1 MMQPKL
7 AEKIQKQTK
16 KEFPDGI
23 PSFGTDAIRF
33 TFTALASFGRDI
45 KFDLKRVEG
54 YRNFCNKLWNASR
67 FVLMNLDSKSINFDA
82 ELSSQD
88 KWILSRLQQVKTEVE
103 KHLADYRLDLMS
115 QTLYEFVWHDY
126 CDWYLEISKPLLE
139 NDKTK
144 QGCEATLLKV
154 LSETL
159 VLLHPIIPFITEEIF
174 EQSQKLQSN
183 STGKLISQPFPEPSK
198 DLLNTEAEAEIDWLK
213 EFILG
218 IRKIRGEMNIS
229 PGKPLQCFIKSFNS
243 KDKDYIEN
251 NKSIIFTLAKLDSI
265 ELIEANREEPESAI
279 ALVGEM
285 KILIPLAGL
294 IDKDAEIDRLNK
306 EIDKLIK
313 NIIKEKSI
321 SYEITILDSEDA
333 KYEAFVVADYAI
345 ATSGTVALELSYFNI
360 AYLVAYKFNYLSYA
374 IIKSLAKAKFANLI
388 NIINDKEN
396 IPELIQSRCTVKN
409 IGSVFSKIVNDNNY
423 KESILAASKS
433 AIGKLSTLS
442 NPSELAAVEVIKI
455 VGNGK

>member
-1 MMQPKL
+1 M
-7 AEKIQKQTK
+7 KIVIITGEESGDVLGASLVDALK
-16 KEFPDGI
+16 KTSIGEFELYGI
-23 PSFGTDAIRF
+23 GGS
-33 TFTALASFGRDI
+33 LL
-45 KFDLKRVEG
+45 LKRG
-54 YRNFCNKLWNASR
+54 IQNYHH
-67 FVLMNLDSKSINFDA
+67 IN
-82 ELSSQD
+82 
-88 KWILSRLQQVKTEVE
+88 
-103 KHLADYRLDLMS
+103 
-115 QTLYEFVWHDY
+115 
-126 CDWYLEISKPLLE
+126 EISVMGIVEVIPKILKIRRIINNVTQAVLELKPDIVITIDSPDFTLRVAKKIKSNNPKIKILHYVAPSVWGWRPKRVLTVKAAVDKLL
-139 NDKTK
+139 TI
-144 QGCEATLLKV
+144 L
-154 LSETL
+154 
-159 VLLHPIIPFITEEIF
+159 PFEKEIF
-174 EQSQKLQSN
+174 EEQQISTTFVGHHITSKL
-183 STGKLISQPFPEPSK
+183 KP
-198 DLLNTEAEAEIDWLK
+198 
-213 EFILG
+213 
-218 IRKIRGEMNIS
+218 NIS
-229 PGKPLQCFIKSFNS
+229 YSEFNS
-243 KDKDYIEN
+243 KHLQRNSKPVLLVLPGSR
-251 NKSIIFTLAKLDSI
+251 KS
-265 ELIEANREEPESAI
+265 
-279 ALVGEM
+279 
-285 KILIPLAGL
+285 
-294 IDKDAEIDRLNK
+294 
-306 EIDKLIK
+306 EIDKLLNIYLDAIETFNIYQKFSIVLPIKKELSEYIK

>member
-1 MMQPKL
+1 M
-7 AEKIQKQTK
+7 KIVIITGEESGDVLGASLVDALK
-16 KEFPDGI
+16 KTSIGEFELYGI
-23 PSFGTDAIRF
+23 GGS
-33 TFTALASFGRDI
+33 LL
-45 KFDLKRVEG
+45 LKRG
-54 YRNFCNKLWNASR
+54 IQNYHH
-67 FVLMNLDSKSINFDA
+67 IN
-82 ELSSQD
+82 
-88 KWILSRLQQVKTEVE
+88 
-103 KHLADYRLDLMS
+103 
-115 QTLYEFVWHDY
+115 
-126 CDWYLEISKPLLE
+126 EISVMGIVEVIPKILKIRKIINNVTQAVLELKPDIVITIDSPDFTLRVAKKIKSNNPKIKILHYVAPSVWGWRPKRVLTVKAAVDKLL
-139 NDKTK
+139 TI
-144 QGCEATLLKV
+144 L
-154 LSETL
+154 
-159 VLLHPIIPFITEEIF
+159 PFEKEIF
-174 EQSQKLQSN
+174 EEQKI
-183 STGKLISQPFPEPSK
+183 STTFVGHPITSKLKP
-198 DLLNTEAEAEIDWLK
+198 
-213 EFILG
+213 
-218 IRKIRGEMNIS
+218 NIS
-229 PGKPLQCFIKSFNS
+229 YSEF
-243 KDKDYIEN
+243 N
-251 NKSIIFTLAKLDSI
+251 NKYLQRNNKPIL
-265 ELIEANREEPESAI
+265 
-279 ALVGEM
+279 LVLPGSR
-285 KILIPLAGL
+285 KP
-294 IDKDAEIDRLNK
+294 
-306 EIDKLIK
+306 EIDKLLNIYLDAIKTFNIYQKFSIVLPIKKELSEYIK

>member
-1 MMQPKL
+1 M
-7 AEKIQKQTK
+7 KIVIITGEESGDVLGASLVDALK
-16 KEFPDGI
+16 KTSIGEFELYGI
-23 PSFGTDAIRF
+23 GGS
-33 TFTALASFGRDI
+33 LL
-45 KFDLKRVEG
+45 LKRG
-54 YRNFCNKLWNASR
+54 IQNYHH
-67 FVLMNLDSKSINFDA
+67 IN
-82 ELSSQD
+82 
-88 KWILSRLQQVKTEVE
+88 
-103 KHLADYRLDLMS
+103 
-115 QTLYEFVWHDY
+115 
-126 CDWYLEISKPLLE
+126 EISVMGIVEVIPKILKIRRIINNVTQAVLELKPGIVITIDSPDFTLRVAKKIKSNNPKIKILHYVAPSVWGWRPKRVLTVKAAVDKLL
-139 NDKTK
+139 TI
-144 QGCEATLLKV
+144 L
-154 LSETL
+154 
-159 VLLHPIIPFITEEIF
+159 PFEKEIF
-174 EQSQKLQSN
+174 EEQKI
-183 STGKLISQPFPEPSK
+183 STTFVGHPITSKLKP
-198 DLLNTEAEAEIDWLK
+198 
-213 EFILG
+213 
-218 IRKIRGEMNIS
+218 NIS
-229 PGKPLQCFIKSFNS
+229 YSEFNS
-243 KDKDYIEN
+243 KHLQRNSKPI
-251 NKSIIFTLAKLDSI
+251 L
-265 ELIEANREEPESAI
+265 
-279 ALVGEM
+279 LVLPGSR
-285 KILIPLAGL
+285 KP
-294 IDKDAEIDRLNK
+294 
-306 EIDKLIK
+306 EIDKLLNIYLDAIETFNIYQKFSIVLPIKKELSEYIK

>member
-1 MMQPKL
+1 M
-7 AEKIQKQTK
+7 KIVIITGEESGDVLGASLVDALK
-16 KEFPDGI
+16 KTSIGEFELYGI
-23 PSFGTDAIRF
+23 GGS
-33 TFTALASFGRDI
+33 LL
-45 KFDLKRVEG
+45 LKRG
-54 YRNFCNKLWNASR
+54 IQNYHH
-67 FVLMNLDSKSINFDA
+67 IN
-82 ELSSQD
+82 
-88 KWILSRLQQVKTEVE
+88 
-103 KHLADYRLDLMS
+103 
-115 QTLYEFVWHDY
+115 
-126 CDWYLEISKPLLE
+126 EISVMGIVEVIPKILKIRRIINNVTQAVLELKPDIVITIDSPDFTLRVAKKIKSNNPKIKILHYVAPSVWGWRPKRVLTVKAAVDQLL
-139 NDKTK
+139 TI
-144 QGCEATLLKV
+144 L
-154 LSETL
+154 
-159 VLLHPIIPFITEEIF
+159 PFEKEIF
-174 EQSQKLQSN
+174 EEQKI
-183 STGKLISQPFPEPSK
+183 STTFVGHPITSKLKP
-198 DLLNTEAEAEIDWLK
+198 
-213 EFILG
+213 
-218 IRKIRGEMNIS
+218 NIS
-229 PGKPLQCFIKSFNS
+229 YSEFNS
-243 KDKDYIEN
+243 KHLQRNSKPI
-251 NKSIIFTLAKLDSI
+251 L
-265 ELIEANREEPESAI
+265 
-279 ALVGEM
+279 LVLPGSR
-285 KILIPLAGL
+285 KP
-294 IDKDAEIDRLNK
+294 
-306 EIDKLIK
+306 EIDKLLNIYLDAIETFNIYQKFSIVLPIKKELSEYIK

>member
-1 MMQPKL
+1 MGIVEVIPKIL
-7 AEKIQKQTK
+7 KIRKIINNVTQAVLELKPDIVITIDSPDFTLRVAK
-16 KEFPDGI
+16 KIKSNNPKI
-23 PSFGTDAIRF
+23 KILHYVAPSVWGWRP
-33 TFTALASFGRDI
+33 
-45 KFDLKRVEG
+45 KRVLTVKAAVD
-54 YRNFCNKLWNASR
+54 KL
-67 FVLMNLDSKSINFDA
+67 LT
-82 ELSSQD
+82 
-88 KWILSRLQQVKTEVE
+88 ILPFE
-103 KHLADYRLDLMS
+103 K
-115 QTLYEFVWHDY
+115 
-126 CDWYLEISKPLLE
+126 
-139 NDKTK
+139 
-144 QGCEATLLKV
+144 
-154 LSETL
+154 
-159 VLLHPIIPFITEEIF
+159 EIF
-174 EQSQKLQSN
+174 EEQKI
-183 STGKLISQPFPEPSK
+183 STTFVGHPITSKLKP
-198 DLLNTEAEAEIDWLK
+198 
-213 EFILG
+213 
-218 IRKIRGEMNIS
+218 NIS
-229 PGKPLQCFIKSFNS
+229 YSEFNS
-243 KDKDYIEN
+243 KYLQKNSKPI
-251 NKSIIFTLAKLDSI
+251 L
-265 ELIEANREEPESAI
+265 
-279 ALVGEM
+279 LVLPGSR
-285 KILIPLAGL
+285 KP
-294 IDKDAEIDRLNK
+294 
-306 EIDKLIK
+306 EIDKLLNIYLDAIETFNIYQKFSIVLPIKKELSEYIK

>member
-1 MMQPKL
+1 M
-7 AEKIQKQTK
+7 KIVIITGEESGDVLGASLVDALK
-16 KEFPDGI
+16 KTSIGEFELYGI
-23 PSFGTDAIRF
+23 GGS
-33 TFTALASFGRDI
+33 LL
-45 KFDLKRVEG
+45 LKRG
-54 YRNFCNKLWNASR
+54 IQNYHH
-67 FVLMNLDSKSINFDA
+67 IN
-82 ELSSQD
+82 
-88 KWILSRLQQVKTEVE
+88 
-103 KHLADYRLDLMS
+103 
-115 QTLYEFVWHDY
+115 
-126 CDWYLEISKPLLE
+126 EISVMGIVEVIPKILKIRRIINNVTQAVLELKPDIVITIDSPDFTLRVAKKIKSNNPKIKILHYVAPSVWGWRPKRVLTVKAAVDKLL
-139 NDKTK
+139 TI
-144 QGCEATLLKV
+144 L
-154 LSETL
+154 
-159 VLLHPIIPFITEEIF
+159 PFEKEIF
-174 EQSQKLQSN
+174 EEQKI
-183 STGKLISQPFPEPSK
+183 STTFVGHPITSKLKP
-198 DLLNTEAEAEIDWLK
+198 
-213 EFILG
+213 
-218 IRKIRGEMNIS
+218 NIS
-229 PGKPLQCFIKSFNS
+229 YSEFNS
-243 KDKDYIEN
+243 KHLQRNSKPI
-251 NKSIIFTLAKLDSI
+251 L
-265 ELIEANREEPESAI
+265 
-279 ALVGEM
+279 LVLPGSR
-285 KILIPLAGL
+285 KP
-294 IDKDAEIDRLNK
+294 
-306 EIDKLIK
+306 EIDKLLNIYLDAIETFNIHQKFSIVLPIKKELSEYIK